1 MIIDFIRSPRYF
13 VHKSGILF
21 KATFV
26 RNLPYYIRF
35 YDDMTWEC
43 VYSDGYVQSMQ
54 NMEKY
59 PENLWLE
66 ITKSS
71 LRSLLEPCERATCSS
86 CGRVDYRCLSRG
98 CCVLKP
104 Y

>member
-13 VHKSGILF
+13 VHKRCGLF
-21 KATFV
+21 V
-26 RNLPYYIRF
+26 GPVPYYIRY
-35 YDDMTWEC
+35 YDDATWEC
-43 VYSDGYVQSMQ
+43 VYSDGYVQSMACLEQ
-54 NMEKY
+54 H
-59 PENLWLE
+59 PEEHWLE

-71 LRSLLEPCERATCSS
+71 LQSLGPCERATCPD
-86 CGRVDYRCLSRG
+86 CGRADSRCLSRG